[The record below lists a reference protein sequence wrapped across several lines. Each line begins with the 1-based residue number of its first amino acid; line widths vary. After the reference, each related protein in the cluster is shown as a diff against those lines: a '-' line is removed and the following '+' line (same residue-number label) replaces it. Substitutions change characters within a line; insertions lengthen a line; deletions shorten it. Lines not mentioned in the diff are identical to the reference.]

1 MRFSKIILAFFL
13 VFVFVFC
20 ALPIC
25 AGSPDGKYVICIDAG
40 HGGYDGGTDAGT
52 KTEKEYNL
60 SLSLYLRD
68 ALLADGRF
76 EVVMTRD
83 DDSYL
88 KYLARAD
95 IARRANADLLISV
108 HCNQVA
114 ESYVSGTQAYVSLI
128 DRFNATALAGSILD
142 NIESAVGIKRGKVAT
157 RTDSGD
163 SLGVYYWDS
172 ERQWDMPA
180 AAELGQVSDYYSMNT
195 WSSKFGIP
203 SIIVEHGFLSNA
215 NDLAVL
221 NSDAKLKMLAE
232 AEADAIIEYFT
243 GHTHAFVRSV
253 DYPSNCVMNGT
264 ISDRCSICGYKA
276 NTAPLPDDSE
286 AHFWRTT
293 SSKAATC
300 TSDGE
305 EHLVCQI
312 SFNLNAK
319 GYDCDVH
326 EKTEA
331 IPALEHD
338 YQTVTEN
345 GKLLR
350 KCANC
355 GDVTGSLC
363 TGGGEH
369 KYEINTDKSSPATC
383 TADGV
388 KTGTC
393 SVCHATVTAV
403 AAKTG
408 HTYGD
413 WVLTTPATCTTD
425 GVETHTCSVCH
436 ATETRAVAKSGHN
449 YSAWMTTTA
458 PTCTAAGTQ
467 ARVCEYCGDRQEQ
480 ILPMVAHTYG
490 EWAVSKPATCSA
502 VGQEIRHC
510 VNCSASE
517 TRTAEINPDA
527 HTYGEWTVEVLRTCL
542 ADGLQKRVCKDCGKE
557 ETKVDACL
565 GHQFGPTMMEGNVA
579 AKMCSVCGYR
589 EEVETLKKGKMKTLT
604 NSLASLVVS
613 GATAEQELLFTFED
627 MPTDMATYYKQYLTF
642 ESAYV
647 YSITSGSE
655 ALAMSEEMTLKLM
668 LDDSLEDSAVSLT
681 VLKDN
686 SVYPVE
692 CSRKGQTLT
701 IDGEAITG
709 ADAIFVIKSET
720 EKSNLVLPLVIVG
733 ITVVGAGVALYF
745 VLSNSKK
752 KGTRFN

>member
-1 MRFSKIILAFFL
+1 MKKVLAFALAFMMCFLVLGTYGFEDVCTDPCCHHDHAVHADGGNTDGIYMKDVTSTYSSSTKKLTVRLTIGLQSGASKVKGGTLKFSVNSSALSKPTVAAGSNLFGELLGTTNPRVTIGVTDTTLTDTVEIKVESDTTPLLSGGTIIL
-13 VFVFVFC
+13 
-20 ALPIC
+20 
-25 AGSPDGKYVICIDAG
+25 
-40 HGGYDGGTDAGT
+40 
-52 KTEKEYNL
+52 E
-60 SLSLYLRD
+60 
-68 ALLADGRF
+68 F
-76 EVVMTRD
+76 EVDESRLTIPALRSVKILGFGSVTSLEDDAIPFDPNACEYPIYICEHRQTTKRMNPDTTCSTPGVEETVCLLCDGVLSRRDVMPDNKHEYDLTKPLKWLVEPTCTTAGQGQFKCTRCGTHYEYLTVPAKGHQLGER
-83 DDSYL
+83 YL
-88 KYLARAD
+88 K
-95 IARRANADLLISV
+95 N
-108 HCNQVA
+108 
-114 ESYVSGTQAYVSLI
+114 
-128 DRFNATALAGSILD
+128 
-142 NIESAVGIKRGKVAT
+142 
-157 RTDSGD
+157 
-163 SLGVYYWDS
+163 GVYYQKCSVCEMEVYAVNQCTHDAKNYTMTGVKTAS
-172 ERQWDMPA
+172 TCTTKGVGIYVCPVCG
-180 AAELGQVSDYYSMNT
+180 AAEEREL
-195 WSSKFGIP
+195 P
-203 SIIVEHGFLSNA
+203 
-215 NDLAVL
+215 LA
-221 NSDAKLKMLAE
+221 D
-232 AEADAIIEYFT
+232 
-243 GHTHAFVRSV
+243 H
-253 DYPSNCVMNGT
+253 
-264 ISDRCSICGYKA
+264 
-276 NTAPLPDDSE
+276 
-286 AHFWRTT
+286 
-293 SSKAATC
+293 
-300 TSDGE
+300 
-305 EHLVCQI
+305 
-312 SFNLNAK
+312 
-319 GYDCDVH
+319 
-326 EKTEA
+326 
-331 IPALEHD
+331 
-338 YQTVTEN
+338 TVTN
-345 GKLLR
+345 WT
-350 KCANC
+350 
-355 GDVTGSLC
+355 VT
-363 TGGGEH
+363 T
-369 KYEINTDKSSPATC
+369 PATC

-425 GVETHTCSVCH
+425 GVETHTCSACH

-655 ALAMSEEMTLKLM
+655 ALTMSEEMTLKLM

-681 VLKDN
+681 MLKDN

-709 ADAIFVIKSET
+709 ADAIFVIKDET

-752 KGTRFN
+752 KESSF